1 MGTKRRK
8 NKVYGHK
15 MEEKELKKLYSKYVM
30 NRNFYRVVS
39 NEYLPKI
46 RKKGLTPEENPYDDF
61 KGELR
66 KFFLIIEN
74 LSRKVHT
81 IHIKWAFENPVG
93 TRVSR
98 ICRKDLRKNYIDLNP
113 DRKHNSY
120 YLRMKGGSMIS
131 NIKDLAK
138 ELLKN
143 KSLLTKKN
151 LEQIDKV
158 LKFCDKKSKYK
169 MSTIYIPRS
178 SKYFEKA
185 HFQHFS
191 GGKYWPSPFG
201 RYEHFKKVILR
212 EGLRKYKPYLDG
224 EKLFYIRLLKRV
236 PAKEIHKIS

>member
-1 MGTKRRK
+1 MAYSEYLKYASKQRHFKESKIEPYIRYLENNTFFFEKKLENRAKKLFSFPEAIGAAIFVIDKR
-8 NKVYGHK
+8 
-15 MEEKELKKLYSKYVM
+15 EKEQ
-30 NRNFYRVVS
+30 R
-39 NEYLPKI
+39 
-46 RKKGLTPEENPYDDF
+46 D
-61 KGELR
+61 
-66 KFFLIIEN
+66 
-74 LSRKVHT
+74 
-81 IHIKWAFENPVG
+81 
-93 TRVSR
+93 
-98 ICRKDLRKNYIDLNP
+98 NYQ
-113 DRKHNSY
+113 
-120 YLRMKGGSMIS
+120 
-131 NIKDLAK
+131 K

-151 LEQIDKV
+151 LEQIDTV

-201 RYEHFKKVILR
+201 RYEHFKKVISR

-224 EKLFYIRLLKRV
+224 EKLFYIRLLKKV